1 MNESPQPPKEEE
13 EEEEAFHQ
21 VLAQNKISHL
31 GLGFWQAETFWCSE
45 LPFPTRNSMK
55 GFRV

>member
-1 MNESPQPPKEEE
+1 MNESPQPPKEE